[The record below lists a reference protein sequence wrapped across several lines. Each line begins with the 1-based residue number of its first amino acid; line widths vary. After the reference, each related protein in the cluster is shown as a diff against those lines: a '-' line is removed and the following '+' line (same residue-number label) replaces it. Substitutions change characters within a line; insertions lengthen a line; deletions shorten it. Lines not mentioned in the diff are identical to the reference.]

1 MKQKTLKL
9 DKSDFAIF
17 DSLQDAEVGTIIV
30 ALGAFIFRGVTVD
43 VPPRLQPIFDKILAK
58 QR

>member
-17 DSLQDAEVGTIIV
+17 DSLQDVEVGAIVV
-30 ALGAFIFRGVTVD
+30 ALGAFIFRGEKLD
-43 VPPRLQPIFDKILAK
+43 LPPYLESIFDKILAK